1 MTEPHQSGDT
11 EKTRDTAATPQFG
24 ERRAAGAA
32 SRNEQVLFEALVRQ
46 NADALFVYV
55 QACARDAGLAEEV
68 FQDTLVVAWER
79 LADYD
84 SRRPFAAWTRGIARR
99 LLQAKRR
106 ERSMYRSLSDGLA
119 EQLEARFNALDA
131 RAGDTLDEKLAALRG
146 CLERLGP
153 RDREAID
160 GRYAL
165 GLRGAPLA
173 DRLQT
178 SLENARKIVQRART
192 KILDCMNAQ
201 AR

>member
-1 MTEPHQSGDT
+1 MTERPPSTDPDET
-11 EKTRDTAATPQFG
+11 
-24 ERRAAGAA
+24 RRADALPRHGASRVAGAA

-55 QACARDAGLAEEV
+55 RACARDAGLAEEV

-99 LLQAKRR
+99 ILQAKRR
-106 ERSMYRSLSDGLA
+106 ERSTSRSLSDGLA
-119 EQLEARFNALDA
+119 EQLEVRFHALDA

-146 CLERLGP
+146 CLERLSA
-153 RDREAID
+153 RDRDAID

-173 DRLQT
+173 ERLQT

-201 AR
+201 AH

>member
-1 MTEPHQSGDT
+1 MRLRVGPRATPYPLSRCTREMTEPHQSGDT

-119 EQLEARFNALDA
+119 EQLEAMMAQLLGRFL
-131 RAGDTLDEKLAALRG
+131 ALRTS
-146 CLERLGP
+146 RSWSRTVAP
-153 RDREAID
+153 KIRDW
-160 GRYAL
+160 
-165 GLRGAPLA
+165 
-173 DRLQT
+173 
-178 SLENARKIVQRART
+178 VQAG
-192 KILDCMNAQ
+192 
-201 AR
+201 